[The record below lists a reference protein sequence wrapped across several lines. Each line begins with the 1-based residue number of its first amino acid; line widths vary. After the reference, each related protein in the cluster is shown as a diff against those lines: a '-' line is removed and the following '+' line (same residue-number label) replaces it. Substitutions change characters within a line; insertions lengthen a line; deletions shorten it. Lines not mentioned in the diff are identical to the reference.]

1 MQRSLKVQ
9 PEMHFYYQRDS
20 YCTPTKFNVIAAA
33 FVALGHSVFFHV
45 LYVFVLARLLPP
57 INDKLSA
64 FDIEK
69 LLYKIVPQKIEEVKV
84 VWVCFAGI

>member
-1 MQRSLKVQ
+1 MQHSLKVQ

-33 FVALGHSVFFHV
+33 FVALGHSVFFMFSMY
-45 LYVFVLARLLPP
+45 LYLLACCP

-84 VWVCFAGI
+84 VWVYFAGI